1 MISLPLQGHIIPFV
15 NLAIKIASKGFSVT
29 FAHHEFVHHH
39 ISNSQYN
46 STDVDIFAQAR
57 SSGLDINYTTIS
69 DGFPIEFDR
78 SADSDTYMESYFSRF
93 PEKVD
98 ELVGKIVRSRSS
110 SGSNF
115 FLISD
120 TFSLWPAKIAEKYG
134 LVDVSSG
141 RSLQAISALQ
151 EKQPFYAIGPLFQGD
166 FKNSLVARSLLP
178 ESNCTEW
185 LNSRPAGSV
194 LYISFGSLA
203 KTDKNAILEI
213 AGGILLSQNQVLL
226 NPATGGFLTHC
237 GWNSIV
243 ESIWSGVPMI
253 CHPLF
258 TDQITNRKLV
268 VDDWKVGI
276 DLCDGASV
284 TREEVAEKIGA
295 LMSGKRA
302 DELRQE
308 IKKVRETLQNA
319 LMEDGSSEKNFDSF
333 VEDVKAEIERRC
345 LDIRYT
351 TISDGF
357 PQDYDRILNFNEYW
371 EAILRDFPSC
381 VHEFV
386 GRIIQS
392 TDESSVPF
400 LVADTFYSW
409 PATIAEEYN
418 ILNVS
423 FWTEPALDVD
433 ITTVTHQIVFKAFDQ
448 LTYAIGPI
456 NFSTDFTKTIVPKSL
471 WSETDCTE
479 WLNSKPAGSVLYISF
494 GSIAQ
499 SSKQLAEEIANGLLL
514 SEVNFV
520 WVLRE
525 NTDVLP
531 DGFKNE
537 VRGRGLIVS
546 WCNQNS
552 VLSSPATGGFL
563 THCGWNSIL
572 ESISCGVP
580 MICFPFYADQPTNRK
595 LVVDDW
601 KVGINLCDGSS
612 VDRKEVAEKIKQLM
626 SGEISNGLR
635 GEMKKIRTI
644 VQKALAE
651 GGSTRRNF
659 DQFLKDLRA
668 KVHGR
673 SQDIST
679 S

>member
-1 MISLPLQGHIIPFV
+1 MVSAPSHKALIQKFVSISTRKNLSTQRMAERKLHAIMIAFSFQGHITPFI
-15 NLAIKIASKGFSVT
+15 NLALKLASNGCTVT
-29 FAHHEFVHHH
+29 FVHTEFIHHMLSKAHHNITHVD
-39 ISNSQYN
+39 
-46 STDVDIFAQAR
+46 DVDFFSAAR
-57 SSGLDINYTTIS
+57 ESG
-69 DGFPIEFDR
+69 
-78 SADSDTYMESYFSRF
+78 
-93 PEKVD
+93 
-98 ELVGKIVRSRSS
+98 
-110 SGSNF
+110 
-115 FLISD
+115 
-120 TFSLWPAKIAEKYG
+120 
-134 LVDVSSG
+134 
-141 RSLQAISALQ
+141 
-151 EKQPFYAIGPLFQGD
+151 
-166 FKNSLVARSLLP
+166 
-178 ESNCTEW
+178 
-185 LNSRPAGSV
+185 
-194 LYISFGSLA
+194 
-203 KTDKNAILEI
+203 
-213 AGGILLSQNQVLL
+213 
-226 NPATGGFLTHC
+226 
-237 GWNSIV
+237 
-243 ESIWSGVPMI
+243 
-253 CHPLF
+253 
-258 TDQITNRKLV
+258 
-268 VDDWKVGI
+268 
-276 DLCDGASV
+276 
-284 TREEVAEKIGA
+284 
-295 LMSGKRA
+295 
-302 DELRQE
+302 
-308 IKKVRETLQNA
+308 
-319 LMEDGSSEKNFDSF
+319 
-333 VEDVKAEIERRC
+333 

-357 PQDYDRILNFNEYW
+357 PPDYDRILNFNEYW
-371 EAILRDFPSC
+371 EAILRNFPSC

-392 TDESSVPF
+392 TDESLVPF
-400 LVADTFYSW
+400 LTHLDLLRENGFFPSKGNQEDVIDFVPGVQSIKPKDLMSY
-409 PATIAEEYN
+409 
-418 ILNVS
+418 LQ
-423 FWTEPALDVD
+423 DVD
-433 ITTVTHQIVFKAFDQ
+433 IKTVTHQIVFKAFDQVKHADFILINTVHELEHETLLALNQKQ

-531 DGFKNE
+531 DGFKNQ

-552 VLSSPATGGFL
+552 VLSSPATAGFL

-659 DQFLKDLRA
+659 NQFLKDLRA

>member
-1 MISLPLQGHIIPFV
+1 MAERKLHAIMIAFSFQGHITPFI
-15 NLAIKIASKGFSVT
+15 NLALRLASNGCTVT
-29 FAHHEFVHHH
+29 FVHTEFIHHMLSKAHHNITHVD
-39 ISNSQYN
+39 
-46 STDVDIFAQAR
+46 DVDFFSAAR
-57 SSGLDINYTTIS
+57 ESGLDIRYMMIS
-69 DGFPIEFDR
+69 DGFP
-78 SADSDTYMESYFSRF
+78 
-93 PEKVD
+93 P
-98 ELVGKIVRSRSS
+98 
-110 SGSNF
+110 
-115 FLISD
+115 
-120 TFSLWPAKIAEKYG
+120 
-134 LVDVSSG
+134 
-141 RSLQAISALQ
+141 
-151 EKQPFYAIGPLFQGD
+151 
-166 FKNSLVARSLLP
+166 
-178 ESNCTEW
+178 
-185 LNSRPAGSV
+185 
-194 LYISFGSLA
+194 
-203 KTDKNAILEI
+203 
-213 AGGILLSQNQVLL
+213 
-226 NPATGGFLTHC
+226 
-237 GWNSIV
+237 
-243 ESIWSGVPMI
+243 
-253 CHPLF
+253 
-258 TDQITNRKLV
+258 
-268 VDDWKVGI
+268 
-276 DLCDGASV
+276 
-284 TREEVAEKIGA
+284 
-295 LMSGKRA
+295 
-302 DELRQE
+302 
-308 IKKVRETLQNA
+308 
-319 LMEDGSSEKNFDSF
+319 
-333 VEDVKAEIERRC
+333 
-345 LDIRYT
+345 
-351 TISDGF
+351 
-357 PQDYDRILNFNEYW
+357 DYDRILNFNEYW

-392 TDESSVPF
+392 TDESLVPF

-409 PATIAEEYN
+409 PASIAEEYN

-423 FWTEPALDVD
+423 FWTEPALVFSIDYHLDLLRENGFFPSKGNQEDLIDFVPGVQSIKPKDLMSYLQDVD

-448 LTYAIGPI
+448 VKHADFILINTVSELERETLLALNQKQPTYAIGPI

-546 WCNQNS
+546 WCNQNL
-552 VLSSPATGGFL
+552 VLSSLATGGFL

-572 ESISCGVP
+572 ESLWCGVP

-626 SGEISNGLR
+626 SGEISNRLR
-635 GEMKKIRTI
+635 DEMKKIRTT